1 MYIPNTLTKVKN
13 FLHNASHV
21 ANPHTWWTN
30 FSRESPDCDHEY
42 EPIANPQLMLTVTHQ
57 VPSLPYGNWLYYI
70 TDSTLEYLKISKQGL
85 RLGRGKQQRRERGLV
100 SLRLT
105 QIQQRYKAAT
115 LCVLGYILMHLF
127 HTHPAANQG
136 GVHGGTARWS
146 CSWQYLIFG
155 CLSSSWPSLLGYS
168 FQNS

>member
-1 MYIPNTLTKVKN
+1 MGTDCIISQIALLNISKYYLNKYLRDREVHKGGR
-13 FLHNASHV
+13 V
-21 ANPHTWWTN
+21 ARLALL
-30 FSRESPDCDHEY
+30 S
-42 EPIANPQLMLTVTHQ
+42 
-57 VPSLPYGNWLYYI
+57 
-70 TDSTLEYLKISKQGL
+70 SKQGL
-85 RLGRGKQQRRERGLV
+85 KLGRWKQQRRERGLV

-105 QIQQRYKAAT
+105 RIQQRYKAAT

-136 GVHGGTARWS
+136 GVHGGRARWS